1 MRNDEAVA
9 VRIRELLQEYPDF
22 VEKRLFGGIG
32 FMLRGNMACG
42 INKGNLIVRVGPDLY
57 EDVLQRPHAKVFDMT
72 GRAMKGW
79 ITIGPKGYRHEADLK
94 EWVQMGVEFALSLPP
109 K

>member
-1 MRNDEAVA
+1 M
-9 VRIRELLQEYPDF
+9 
-22 VEKRLFGGIG
+22 FGGIG

-42 INKGNLIVRVGPDLY
+42 INKGNLIVRVGPDQY
-57 EDVLQRPHAKVFDMT
+57 EDVLQLPHAKVFDIT

-79 ITIGPKGYRHEADLK
+79 VTIGPKGYKHEADLRA
-94 EWVQMGVEFALSLPP
+94 WVQMGVKFALSLPP

>member
-1 MRNDEAVA
+1 MTNDEAVA
-9 VRIRELLQEYPDF
+9 VRIRELLRGYPDF
-22 VEKRLFGGIG
+22 MEKRMFGGIG
-32 FMLRGNMACG
+32 FLLRGNMACG

-79 ITIGPKGYRHEADLK
+79 IKIGPKGYKQDADLQA
-94 EWVQMGVEFALSLPP
+94 WVQIGVSFALSLPP